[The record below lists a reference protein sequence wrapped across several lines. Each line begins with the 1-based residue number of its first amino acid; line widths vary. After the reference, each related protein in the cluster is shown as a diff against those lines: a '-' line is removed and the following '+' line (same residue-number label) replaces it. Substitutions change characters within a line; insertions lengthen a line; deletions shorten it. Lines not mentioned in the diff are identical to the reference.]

1 MSGVCLALIKKYIV
15 RFIIVIRYLQSLPNE
30 ILINRH
36 KKSLPE
42 ELRKKTSGLERYLAV
57 CKLAA
62 EYDAIFKVFKRSND
76 YRVILE
82 HVSKK
87 HGKQYLTVI
96 KENDLRGSPITYR
109 YDVGRFS
116 PTTLRYI
123 KVLVDLKN
131 IFGDLKNFHIV
142 EIGAGY
148 GGQCKIISD
157 VFNVS
162 SYTIIDLEPVLPLI
176 QKYLMKLN
184 VKNVIY
190 LTQPKAGDAEKYDLV
205 ISNYAFSECLKSAQD
220 DYMHSILYRAKRG
233 YITYNYDG
241 KPDSASPY
249 NKEEIIGLLSKRHAI
264 RIVDER
270 PKTGSDNFIIIWDDI
285 S

>member
-1 MSGVCLALIKKYIV
+1 MAL
-15 RFIIVIRYLQSLPNE
+15 RYLQNLPNE

-36 KKSLPE
+36 KKFLPE
-42 ELRKKTSGLERYLAV
+42 ELSKKTSGYEGYLAV

-62 EYDAIFKVFKRSND
+62 EYDAIFKVFKRSKD
-76 YRVILE
+76 YRAILE

-87 HGKQYLTVI
+87 HGQQYLTTI
-96 KENDLRGSPITYR
+96 KEEGEDSGEYFSKFKENDLWGSPITYR

-131 IFGDLKNFHIV
+131 IFGDLKNFDIV

-190 LTQPKAGDAEKYDLV
+190 LTQSQTSDAERYDLV
-205 ISNYAFSECLKSAQD
+205 ISNYAFSEPSKSVQD
-220 DYMHSILYRAKRG
+220 DYVHSILYRAKRG

-241 KPDSASPY
+241 KSDSTSRY

-264 RIVDER
+264 RIIDER
-270 PKTGSDNFIIIWDDI
+270 PKTSPENFIIIWDDI